1 MLPGKKYTVDDLL
14 HILQRRFWVL
24 AVPFALLGAAAAAYT
39 RSLPDAYWSETV
51 IMVVPQQIPEAYV
64 QNTVTAR
71 IEDRL
76 PTLQTTILS
85 RTRLERIIEQFDLY
99 PDLRRR
105 ATMEDVVELMRDNI
119 SVDTMS
125 GNTFRVAYSGGD
137 PVQVMKVT
145 ESLASLFINESLL
158 DRQMQAEGTNRFL
171 DSQLSEARSKLE
183 DQERRLAA
191 WKVTHAGELPTQ
203 YEANIQQAQNAQ
215 MALRDLRVTMNQD
228 QTRRLELERQ
238 LGDLQNPGLVTDL
251 SVPSTATPSDPATV
265 AASGTAQ
272 QLAAAEAQVTAF
284 EQRGLK
290 PGHPDLDAALR
301 RVRDL
306 QARLRGEMSSSSPTP
321 GSSRSTLSATEL
333 ARQRQITNLKEQ
345 ISQID
350 KQLAKSR
357 EDERNLMTTAAEA
370 QRRADAIPTRESE
383 YTALTRDY
391 ETLRNSY
398 ERLLSSKQQS
408 QIAANLERRQVGEQF
423 KLVDPAVLPV
433 TPASPNRPRDIVMGL
448 VGGLLLGV
456 ALVGLL
462 EYRDKSFKTD
472 EDLAALL
479 DLPVLAVVPV
489 MKSDADVR
497 QALWRRIFVSAGLG
511 SVVTACLAFVA
522 YVFVRS

>member
-1 MLPGKKYTVDDLL
+1 MLPGKRYTVDDLL
-14 HILQRRFWVL
+14 HILQRRFWVI
-24 AVPFALLGAAAAAYT
+24 AVPFALLGAVAAAYT
-39 RSLPDAYWSETV
+39 RSLPDEYWSETV
-51 IMVVPQQIPEAYV
+51 IMVMPQQIPENYV
-64 QNTVTAR
+64 QGTVTAR

-76 PTLQTTILS
+76 PTLETTILS

-99 PDLRRR
+99 PELRRTR
-105 ATMEDVVELMRDNI
+105 PMEDVVAHMRDSI
-119 SVDTMS
+119 SVVTAT
-125 GNTFRVAYSGGD
+125 GNTFRVGYAGGD

-145 ESLASLFINESLL
+145 EGLASLFINESLL

-171 DSQLSEARSKLE
+171 DSQLAEARSKLE
-183 DQERRLAA
+183 EQERRLAA

-215 MALRDLRVTMNQD
+215 MALRDLRVSMNQD

-238 LGDLQNPGLVTDL
+238 LGDLQNPGLMTDMT
-251 SVPSTATPSDPATV
+251 SSSATMPSDPAAM
-265 AASGTAQ
+265 AASGTTQ
-272 QLAAAEAQVTAF
+272 QLAAAEAQVLAF

-306 QARLRGEMSSSSPTP
+306 QARLRGETSSSTTP
-321 GSSRSTLSATEL
+321 GASRSAVSATEL
-333 ARQRQITNLKEQ
+333 ARQRQIANLKDQ

-350 KQLAKSR
+350 KQLTKSR
-357 EDERNLMTTAAEA
+357 EDERTLMTTAADA

-433 TPASPNRPRDIVMGL
+433 APVSPNRPRDIVMGL
-448 VGGLLLGV
+448 VGGLLLGA

-497 QALWRRIFVSAGLG
+497 QALWRRIFMSTALG